1 VSLECYVTEEL
12 KGETQMGGYGRTE
25 LGSIGGGDSTRVS
38 LAPEGVR
45 RIPIDWRT
53 VPKNE
58 SGDRCLRYGT
68 ILIPLAEKDERG
80 LLVGPYDPNTSDGR
94 QRVSRSQ
101 AFILNQT
108 VCESEQ
114 GDAPVEMFESGTVY
128 KPHLLVGGENQP
140 SWDDFN
146 MAFTGIR
153 FLSD

>member
-1 VSLECYVTEEL
+1 
-12 KGETQMGGYGRTE
+12 MGGYGRNE

-45 RIPIDWRT
+45 HIPIDWST
-53 VPKNE
+53 VSENE

-68 ILIPLAEKDERG
+68 ILIPIAKRDERG
-80 LLVGPYDPNTSDGR
+80 LLAGPYDQNASDAR
-94 QRVSRSQ
+94 QIVSRSQ

-114 GDAPVEMFESGTVY
+114 GDTPVEMFEHGIVY

-140 SWDDFN
+140 TWDDFN

-153 FLSD
+153 YSSD